1 MIRTTQVT
9 HLLRMVLTRG
19 MMWKE
24 VAMKVALTPL
34 WSLMITRLGAR
45 TSCRTC
51 WACMLLICRGS
62 VDKRLAYLRLRE
74 VVMLA
79 MLIRTA

>member
-19 MMWKE
+19 REEK
-24 VAMKVALTPL
+24 KVVMEAALTLL
-34 WSLMITRLGAR
+34 WSLTITRLGAR

-51 WACMLLICRGS
+51 WVCMLLTYLDS
-62 VDKRLAYLRLRE
+62 VVKR
-74 VVMLA
+74 
-79 MLIRTA
+79 